1 MEKPYKVFVPG
12 VREKFEEWIANRGG
26 VAVWENRNLSNPGAG
41 LSYTPA
47 LSEAGNPSI
56 PPHWSRRLLEV
67 CKSIED
73 FRFVRGFKEV
83 RRLRVAVR
91 MGSQGWMLK
100 LTDGSTDKLHK
111 ALDKIKEETGQ
122 EACYRFD
129 YTTQEAV
136 IEVPVWSDGVGSC

>member
-1 MEKPYKVFVPG
+1 MEKPYEVFVPG
-12 VREKFEEWIANRGG
+12 VRETFEDWIANRGG

-56 PPHWSRRLLEV
+56 PPHWSRCLLEV
-67 CKSIED
+67 CKSIKD
-73 FRFVRGFKEV
+73 FRFVSAFKEV
-83 RRLRVAVR
+83 RRLPVSLRW
-91 MGSQGWMLK
+91 GSQGFMLK
-100 LTDGSTDKLHK
+100 LTDASTKKLRR
-111 ALDKIKEETGQ
+111 ALDKVGEETGQ

-129 YTTQEAV
+129 YDTQEAV